1 MSIGTQLHPRKVA
14 VDTSK
19 NVTQRSTEKRYTP
32 ETRCEVMLR
41 NTQIHKAMASRQ
53 WLAHVEHSDTAAAV
67 GSDARCSGTTR
78 GPLHLPHPGWDNQ
91 YQAYTWGP
99 TITTHHSGLENKMI
113 VHQANK
119 LADQW
124 GLGDQTRSPTLAAE
138 HTMCTSSR
146 LHATIKS
153 SLGDCWSVDSLTGC
167 LLLCTVGL
175 T

>member
-1 MSIGTQLHPRKVA
+1 
-14 VDTSK
+14 
-19 NVTQRSTEKRYTP
+19 
-32 ETRCEVMLR
+32 MLR
-41 NTQIHKAMASRQ
+41 DYTWPLTSPPP
-53 WLAHVEHSDTAAAV
+53 WLGQPV
-67 GSDARCSGTTR
+67 
-78 GPLHLPHPGWDNQ
+78 P
-91 YQAYTWGP
+91 AYTWGP

-153 SLGDCWSVDSLTGC
+153 SLGDIESVGSLTGC
-167 LLLCTVGL
+167 LLLCTVVV